1 MRKIFIG
8 CLLLWAGHL
17 SAQENSRVASR
28 YMDGR
33 SQAVLRMEIED
44 EGLVMP
50 CATGPDSCDTYGA
63 REAVVVE
70 YDGTYYLHYDGAGKT
85 GWLSCL
91 ATSKDLRHWEKHG
104 LQLTLGAEGQP
115 DSRSASSPWL
125 VQDGNKWH
133 MFYVGTQFC
142 TPVPDR
148 IPSTPYVTLK
158 AEADH
163 PAGPWRK
170 RYDIIPFSNEA
181 GTYYSDTASPGDVVE
196 QDGEFRMFF
205 GAAAFTAPGKLGR
218 TVGIARTKDLNG
230 SWRVDPQPIFPSDEQ
245 CENTSLYYEKSNG
258 TWFLFTNHIGIDPAH
273 GE

>member
-1 MRKIFIG
+1 M
-8 CLLLWAGHL
+8 
-17 SAQENSRVASR
+17 SAEENSRVASR

-104 LQLTLGAEGQP
+104 LQLTLGTEGQP

-205 GAAAFTAPGKLGR
+205 GAAAFTAPG
-218 TVGIARTKDLNG
+218 
-230 SWRVDPQPIFPSDEQ
+230 
-245 CENTSLYYEKSNG
+245 
-258 TWFLFTNHIGIDPAH
+258 
-273 GE
+273 

>member
-163 PAGPWRK
+163 PAGP
-170 RYDIIPFSNEA
+170 
-181 GTYYSDTASPGDVVE
+181 
-196 QDGEFRMFF
+196 
-205 GAAAFTAPGKLGR
+205 
-218 TVGIARTKDLNG
+218 
-230 SWRVDPQPIFPSDEQ
+230 
-245 CENTSLYYEKSNG
+245 
-258 TWFLFTNHIGIDPAH
+258 
-273 GE
+273 